1 MKDKTIVLWGKG
13 NIGKDTYKKYFM
25 NQNVI
30 MVDSSVIDVEYTNIL
45 GNEIAVFNPTILRAN
60 KHKYNVF
67 VCMKKH
73 REDVY
78 KLLDIN
84 GYKKNV
90 NYFSYRFLDKDIIDP
105 EECLFG
111 GKEII
116 VKEKKSGKKVVAF
129 FGTCHMGVYKDS
141 LKQMKSFT
149 EKYIIIDLPL
159 VNEVD
164 LQEHK
169 LIGEK
174 WLWEECDCVFLNQIF
189 AINQYK
195 VPDTITI
202 MKWAKNAQS
211 FVISNAMFKGYFPQ
225 TNTRVKTSMLDY
237 FTWGDINI
245 NYMLKKGMGCEDIV
259 SNICDVNFYKK
270 EEVDSYFL
278 KELRSLEKLEKNCDI
293 QVTDIIAKNYKEYL
307 YRSWSHPTKIMFKKI
322 IDKICK
328 MLDLREKYE
337 IKFDLIYHEQIVYP
351 SIIEKLDLDK
361 NFYIGRKINP
371 GNYDVQYDIEQYI
384 KEYVKRRK

>member
-116 VKEKKSGKKVVAF
+116 VKEKKKWKESSCF
-129 FGTCHMGVYKDS
+129 FWNMSYGS
-141 LKQMKSFT
+141 L
-149 EKYIIIDLPL
+149 
-159 VNEVD
+159 
-164 LQEHK
+164 
-169 LIGEK
+169 
-174 WLWEECDCVFLNQIF
+174 
-189 AINQYK
+189 
-195 VPDTITI
+195 
-202 MKWAKNAQS
+202 
-211 FVISNAMFKGYFPQ
+211 
-225 TNTRVKTSMLDY
+225 
-237 FTWGDINI
+237 
-245 NYMLKKGMGCEDIV
+245 
-259 SNICDVNFYKK
+259 
-270 EEVDSYFL
+270 
-278 KELRSLEKLEKNCDI
+278 
-293 QVTDIIAKNYKEYL
+293 
-307 YRSWSHPTKIMFKKI
+307 
-322 IDKICK
+322 
-328 MLDLREKYE
+328 
-337 IKFDLIYHEQIVYP
+337 
-351 SIIEKLDLDK
+351 
-361 NFYIGRKINP
+361 
-371 GNYDVQYDIEQYI
+371 
-384 KEYVKRRK
+384 